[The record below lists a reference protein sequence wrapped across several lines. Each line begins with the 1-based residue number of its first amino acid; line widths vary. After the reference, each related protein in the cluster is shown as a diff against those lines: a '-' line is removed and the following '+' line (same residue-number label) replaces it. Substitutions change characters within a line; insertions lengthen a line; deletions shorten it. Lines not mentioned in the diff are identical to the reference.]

1 MCTIK
6 LQPKVFLK
14 FLFYYLLYANGQV
27 RIHVL
32 LEFSMNLKKIHTTT
46 VCWQLFVN
54 DPLVII
60 SGFTERHSNSLLC
73 CSFLWICVRRFWI
86 HCMSYPWIGLIKF
99 AKTNTDAGQ
108 QFPYVWLKHSI
119 FVNSYYF
126 LLYFVI
132 YTRNKESKIVWAFE
146 EFQLYLASSG
156 YSFVW
161 KSWP

>member
-1 MCTIK
+1 M
-6 LQPKVFLK
+6 
-14 FLFYYLLYANGQV
+14 FYYLLHANGQV
-27 RIHVL
+27 RIHVP
-32 LEFSMNLKKIHTTT
+32 LEFSMNFKKKIPTPT

-73 CSFLWICVRRFWI
+73 CSFLWICVRRFWN

-132 YTRNKESKIVWAFE
+132 YTRNKESKIVLAFE

-156 YSFVW
+156 
-161 KSWP
+161 

>member
-1 MCTIK
+1 MILSYAQLNSNPKFFKTFFCFIIFSKWSSANTCTI
-6 LQPKVFLK
+6 
-14 FLFYYLLYANGQV
+14 
-27 RIHVL
+27 RIL
-32 LEFSMNLKKIHTTT
+32 NEFKKIPTAT

-156 YSFVW
+156 
-161 KSWP
+161 

>member
-1 MCTIK
+1 MI
-6 LQPKVFLK
+6 LSYAQLNSNPKFFKKNSV
-14 FLFYYLLYANGQV
+14 LLSSPNGQV

-32 LEFSMNLKKIHTTT
+32 LEFSMNLKKIPTAT

-156 YSFVW
+156 
-161 KSWP
+161 

>member
-1 MCTIK
+1 MIH
-6 LQPKVFLK
+6 LLS
-14 FLFYYLLYANGQV
+14 YLGLPNVIQIAFCV
-27 RIHVL
+27 VL
-32 LEFSMNLKKIHTTT
+32 
-46 VCWQLFVN
+46 
-54 DPLVII
+54 
-60 SGFTERHSNSLLC
+60 
-73 CSFLWICVRRFWI
+73 SFESASEDFWI

-156 YSFVW
+156 
-161 KSWP
+161 

>member
-1 MCTIK
+1 MIH
-6 LQPKVFLK
+6 LLS
-14 FLFYYLLYANGQV
+14 YLGLPNVIQIALCV
-27 RIHVL
+27 VL
-32 LEFSMNLKKIHTTT
+32 SFESASEDF
-46 VCWQLFVN
+46 
-54 DPLVII
+54 
-60 SGFTERHSNSLLC
+60 GFIVWATL
-73 CSFLWICVRRFWI
+73 
-86 HCMSYPWIGLIKF
+86 YPWIGLIKF

-156 YSFVW
+156 
-161 KSWP
+161 

>member
-1 MCTIK
+1 MI
-6 LQPKVFLK
+6 LSYAQLNSNPKFLK
-14 FLFYYLLYANGQV
+14 KNSVLLSSPNGQV

-32 LEFSMNLKKIHTTT
+32 LEFSMNFKKKIPTPT

-156 YSFVW
+156 
-161 KSWP
+161 

>member
-1 MCTIK
+1 MILSCAQ
-6 LQPKVFLK
+6 LNSNPK
-14 FLFYYLLYANGQV
+14 FLFYYLLHANGQV

-32 LEFSMNLKKIHTTT
+32 LEFSMNFLKNTHHNRLLT
-46 VCWQLFVN
+46 VVCIN

-156 YSFVW
+156 
-161 KSWP
+161 